1 MTTFEITKKIEQ
13 EFFLHGLLIDPVNPS
28 TAMPNHP
35 GFSRKIIWLFI
46 CLLCVACNTEP
57 ENTIV
62 LVESE
67 SFDNWGGWVLD
78 QQSIDQMGSAYLMAH
93 GLGVKVEDAKTTVT
107 FKESGRYKVWVRT
120 RDWSAPWKMEQYKND
135 TVMRALGFPGKFEV
149 LVDGIALDTVFGTQ
163 GNEWHWQ
170 DGGIIIISKPTVEL
184 SLHDLTGFNGRC
196 DAILFSN
203 DPNFTPP
210 NALIPMTTFR
220 QKLLGTTNAIDKGAY
235 DLVVVGGGIA
245 GITTA
250 ISAARHGN
258 TVALVQN
265 RPVLG
270 GNNSSEVRVGLSGL
284 IHQKP
289 YSNIGNLVDEISP
302 VGHWTFW
309 DAQKNPDTERSKKI
323 LEVVAKDSIR
333 KIHNAAPKENYEDDK
348 KLNAVLAEK
357 NITLFLNTH
366 MNGVEMEGN
375 KIVSVSAIDLKTSE
389 RIKIRGSLFADCT
402 GDGNLG
408 FAAGADF
415 RQGRESQSLTLER
428 LAPAKEDQLL
438 MGSSMQWVSA
448 SLEENPP
455 FPKKLTWAVQ
465 FNEDTCVPTEKGD
478 WDWETG
484 ADRDQATETERI
496 RDYALRIIFG
506 NWAVLKHHSS
516 NEPEFQKYRDLSLQ
530 WIAYIAGKRESRR
543 LMGDII
549 LKQQDIEEGRPY
561 EDASVTTTWTIDL
574 HYPKKPKCACDA
586 FMSNAD
592 QVEIKPYPIPYR
604 TLYSRN
610 VENLMMAGRNISV
623 THVAL
628 GTTRVQRTTGMMGEV
643 VGMAAS
649 ICKKH
654 QTTPRGVYENHLPE
668 LIELMK
674 NGVPP
679 PTDDPSKL
687 MYYTDK
693 LNRGKIPFGEM

>member
-1 MTTFEITKKIEQ
+1 MADHRKFPLIII
-13 EFFLHGLLIDPVNPS
+13 GLL
-28 TAMPNHP
+28 TCL
-35 GFSRKIIWLFI
+35 LFI
-46 CLLCVACNTEP
+46 SCKSEIKKLP
-57 ENTIV
+57 I

-67 SFDNWGGWVLD
+67 SFDSWGGWVLD

-93 GLGVKVEDAKTTVT
+93 GLGVKVEDAKTSVSLDEPGTY
-107 FKESGRYKVWVRT
+107 RVWVRT
-120 RDWSAPWKMEQYKND
+120 RDWSAPWKTEQYKND
-135 TVMRALGFPGKFEV
+135 TVMRAVGFPGKFQI
-149 LVDGIALDTVFGTQ
+149 LVDGKALDTIFGTK

-170 DGGIIIISKPTVEL
+170 DGGTISISKPSIEL

-196 DAILFSN
+196 DAIMFSN
-203 DPNFTPP
+203 DLNFIPP
-210 NALIPMTTFR
+210 NKLEPMTSFR
-220 QKLLGTTNAIDKGAY
+220 QKLLGTTKTVDKGSY

-250 ISAARHGN
+250 ISAARLGN
-258 TVALVQN
+258 TVALIQN

-284 IHQKP
+284 IHQEP

-302 VGHWTFW
+302 VGHWTYW
-309 DAQKNPDTERSKKI
+309 DAQKNPNSERSQKI
-323 LEVVAKDSIR
+323 IEAVENDTIL
-333 KIHNAAPKENYEDDK
+333 KIHNAAPKGNYQDDK

-366 MNGVEMEGN
+366 MNGAEMEGD
-375 KIVSVSAIDLKTSE
+375 KIVSVNTINLKTSE
-389 RIKIRGSLFADCT
+389 RQNIKGALFADCT

-408 FAAGADF
+408 FAAGAHF
-415 RQGRESQSLTLER
+415 RQGREPRSLTFET

-438 MGSSMQWVSA
+438 MGSSMQWVSEA
-448 SLEENPP
+448 SPENPP
-455 FPKKLTWAVQ
+455 FPKKIPWAVQ
-465 FNEDTCVPTEKGD
+465 FNEDTCVPTDKGD

-516 NEPEFQKYRDLSLQ
+516 QAPEFQKYKDLSLQ

-549 LKQQDIEEGRPY
+549 LRQQDIEDSEPY
-561 EDASVTTTWTIDL
+561 PDASVTTTWTIDL
-574 HYPKKPKCACDA
+574 HYPKKLKCACDA

-592 QVEIKPYPIPYR
+592 HVEIKPYPIPYR
-604 TLYSRN
+604 TFYSRN
-610 VENLMMAGRNISV
+610 IENLMMAGRNISV

-628 GTTRVQRTTGMMGEV
+628 GTVRVQRTTGMMGEV

-649 ICKKH
+649 LIKKY
-654 QTTPRGVYENHLPE
+654 QSTPRGVYENHLPE

-674 NGVPP
+674 NGVPAP
-679 PTDDPSKL
+679 LDDPSKL

-693 LNRGKIPFGEM
+693 LNREKIPSSEM